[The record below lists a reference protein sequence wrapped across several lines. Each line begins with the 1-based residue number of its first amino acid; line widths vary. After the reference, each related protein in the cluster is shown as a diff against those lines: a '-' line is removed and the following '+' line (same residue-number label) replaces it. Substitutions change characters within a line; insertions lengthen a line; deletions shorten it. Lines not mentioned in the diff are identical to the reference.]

1 MASTDTML
9 QPTSTAPPAAPLRWI
24 GIYLELAKARLTA
37 LVLATAAVG
46 YLLATD
52 SPFAWTPLL
61 WTLLGTALTAG
72 GANGLNQCYEAEADS
87 RMDRTRGRP
96 IVSGRIHLRHAWTA
110 SAAAIIL
117 GAFLLAATVNT
128 LTACLAAGTA
138 LIYVLLYTPLKFRT
152 SACTLIG
159 AVVGALPPLIGAAG
173 AGSLSLP
180 AWILAA
186 ILFIWQVPHSLAL
199 AWLYSDDYARG
210 GYRLLIWAD
219 RRLTLD
225 MIMLYCL
232 ALLPVSLTFSLAHL
246 ASGWYGLGTIALGL
260 MLQIIAFQL
269 HRAPTQHRA
278 RRLFVATII
287 YLPLLMGLLLA
298 DHYLAA

>member
-9 QPTSTAPPAAPLRWI
+9 QPTRTAPLAPVRWI

-46 YLLATD
+46 YLLAADT
-52 SPFAWTPLL
+52 PVAWTPLL

-72 GANGLNQCYEAEADS
+72 GANGLNQCYEADADS
-87 RMDRTRGRP
+87 RMTRTRARP
-96 IVSGRIHLRHAWTA
+96 IVSRRISLGHAWNV
-110 SAAAIIL
+110 SALAIAL
-117 GAFLLAATVNT
+117 GAFLLSAAVNT
-128 LTACLAAGTA
+128 LAASLAAGTA
-138 LIYVLLYTPLKFRT
+138 LLYVFLYTPLKFRT
-152 SACTLIG
+152 SACTLVG
-159 AVVGALPPLIGAAG
+159 AAVGALPPLIGAA
-173 AGSLSLP
+173 ATGSLPLS

-199 AWLYSDDYARG
+199 AWLYSDDYAHG
-210 GYRLLIWAD
+210 GYRLLVWAD
-219 RRLTLD
+219 RALTLD

-246 ASGWYGLGTIALGL
+246 ASGWYALGAIALGL
-260 MLQIIAFQL
+260 ALQVIALQL
-269 HRAPTQHRA
+269 HRARSKFRA